1 MERALEQKQL
11 RDERRRMQ
19 QQLALQATALE
30 TAANA
35 ILITDRAGTILWV
48 NPAFTTL
55 TGYAAAEVVGKT
67 PRVLKSGKQDQ
78 QFYHDFWRT
87 ITSGKTWRGE
97 FINRRKDG
105 TVCYDEHTVTPVCS
119 QVGKIT
125 HFIGILNDVTE
136 RKRAQEALQL
146 LANIVESSDD
156 AIIGASLDGNVT
168 AWNPGAERIYGFS
181 AAEIMG
187 QPLAVTVPPDRVG
200 EERANIDRIRGGEGM
215 FYLQTRRLRK
225 DGQRIDVSGTLSP
238 IKDAQGKIVGVS
250 LIARNTTIQ
259 KRQEAELEETQK
271 QLRET
276 AVRIGRAEVARTV
289 VHNIGNVLNG
299 IGVSTALVAQK
310 IQNSKGSNI
319 GKLASLLHQHAAD
332 LPAFLSTDPRGKKV
346 PAYVAEL
353 AEKFA
358 EEQTQLNA
366 ELRLVSEKVEHVRA
380 IIEAHQAHSNVSGL
394 TEAVPASDLV
404 ESALRINAASLESR
418 GVRVI
423 REFSP
428 APPIT
433 TEKHKVLQILVNLI
447 TNASQ
452 ALEQGKQTGRQL
464 TFRIDSVKDQSVRI
478 SVADNGMGIAPGD
491 LPRIFGQGFT
501 TRQGGHGL
509 GLHGSALLARELGGN
524 LVVTSGGPGQG
535 AVFTLELPFR
545 NTARPEGHSDEVAG
559 VGSTE
564 AG

>member
-1 MERALEQKQL
+1 
-11 RDERRRMQ
+11 MQ

-259 KRQEAELEETQK
+259 KRQEA
-271 QLRET
+271 
-276 AVRIGRAEVARTV
+276 
-289 VHNIGNVLNG
+289 
-299 IGVSTALVAQK
+299 
-310 IQNSKGSNI
+310 
-319 GKLASLLHQHAAD
+319 
-332 LPAFLSTDPRGKKV
+332 
-346 PAYVAEL
+346 
-353 AEKFA
+353 
-358 EEQTQLNA
+358 
-366 ELRLVSEKVEHVRA
+366 
-380 IIEAHQAHSNVSGL
+380 
-394 TEAVPASDLV
+394 
-404 ESALRINAASLESR
+404 
-418 GVRVI
+418 
-423 REFSP
+423 
-428 APPIT
+428 
-433 TEKHKVLQILVNLI
+433 
-447 TNASQ
+447 
-452 ALEQGKQTGRQL
+452 
-464 TFRIDSVKDQSVRI
+464 
-478 SVADNGMGIAPGD
+478 
-491 LPRIFGQGFT
+491 
-501 TRQGGHGL
+501 
-509 GLHGSALLARELGGN
+509 
-524 LVVTSGGPGQG
+524 
-535 AVFTLELPFR
+535 
-545 NTARPEGHSDEVAG
+545 
-559 VGSTE
+559 
-564 AG
+564 